1 MPPPPKQ
8 VFWQRFRRYF
18 RWCRITLLLFV
29 LLFLGSL
36 VYLNRVGLP
45 EFLKARLVAELR
57 ARGVVLEFTRMRLR
71 WYHGLVAENVS
82 LGRADAAGPHLSIG
96 EADLKLDRAA
106 LYKLHFQVN
115 SLVLHDGRLVLPLA
129 SANQPPE

>member
-8 VFWQRFRRYF
+8 VFWQRFRRCF

-45 EFLKARLVAELR
+45 EFLKARLVSELR
-57 ARGVVLEFTRMRLR
+57 ARGVVLQFTRMRLR
-71 WYHGLVAENVS
+71 W
-82 LGRADAAGPHLSIG
+82 
-96 EADLKLDRAA
+96 
-106 LYKLHFQVN
+106 
-115 SLVLHDGRLVLPLA
+115 
-129 SANQPPE
+129 

>member
-45 EFLKARLVAELR
+45 EFLKARLVSELR
-57 ARGVVLEFTRMRLR
+57 ARGVVLQFTRMRLR

-82 LGRADAAGPHLSIG
+82 LGPADEPTGRRCINCISRSNHSRSMMAGWSCPWSPPT
-96 EADLKLDRAA
+96 KRP
-106 LYKLHFQVN
+106 N
-115 SLVLHDGRLVLPLA
+115 S
-129 SANQPPE
+129 SW